1 MSEKNNGT
9 ANLDLDKDKIELMLK
24 QQKNVDELLEWYEK
38 KDLGLI

>member
-1 MSEKNNGT
+1 MSETTTNT
-9 ANLDLDKDKIELMLK
+9 TTVETDKTESLAK